1 MNGDVI
7 MTMMTN
13 MNRPAYSKPAPAGEW
28 SVAEAKA
35 RFSEVVAKAKAGV
48 PQRVTRYGKDE
59 VVVVSVEDWQACQ
72 QGSPATSGSGPT
84 LFDVF
89 EPLIGSG
96 LVLDRMPGGMREP
109 MFGHDD

>member
-1 MNGDVI
+1 

-13 MNRPAYSKPAPAGEW
+13 MSRPVYPKLAHAAEW

-59 VVVVSVEDWQACQ
+59 VVVVSVEDWQARCQ
-72 QGSPATSGSGPT
+72 GNPTAPGSGPS

-96 LVLDRMPGGMREP
+96 LVLERMPGGLREP
-109 MFGHDD
+109 LFGHDD

>member
-1 MNGDVI
+1 

-13 MNRPAYSKPAPAGEW
+13 MTRSVYPKPAPDAEW

-35 RFSEVVAKAKAGV
+35 RFSELVAKAKAGV

-59 VVVVSVEDWQACQ
+59 VVVVSVEDWKARCQ
-72 QGSPATSGSGPT
+72 INPVAPGSGSS

-96 LVLDRMPGGMREP
+96 LVLERMPGGFREP
-109 MFGHDD
+109 PFGHDD

>member
-1 MNGDVI
+1 MNSGEV
-7 MTMMTN
+7 MTIMTN
-13 MNRPAYSKPAPAGEW
+13 MNRAAYPTPAPTGEW

-35 RFSEVVAKAKAGV
+35 RFSELVAKAKAGV

-59 VVVVSVEDWQACQ
+59 VVVVSVEDWQARCQ
-72 QGSPATSGSGPT
+72 GDHVAPGPGPS

-96 LVLDRMPGGMREP
+96 LVLERMPGGLREP
-109 MFGHDD
+109 PFGHDD